1 MVSLWWLTKDNDNLL
16 SELCASVSPPSER
29 LRSKRII
36 GVKCIPSYN
45 KTIFSM
51 SCMQKSS
58 CTPNIVKNSLKML
71 IYFHVNSAFSL
82 VFASLWD
89 TI

>member
-1 MVSLWWLTKDNDNLL
+1 MGEKDKQAGMFFDRNHL
-16 SELCASVSPPSER
+16 
-29 LRSKRII
+29 
-36 GVKCIPSYN
+36 
-45 KTIFSM
+45 M

>member
-1 MVSLWWLTKDNDNLL
+1 MRLLLQRKKQGKRTSKLVCSL
-16 SELCASVSPPSER
+16 
-29 LRSKRII
+29 
-36 GVKCIPSYN
+36 
-45 KTIFSM
+45 

-58 CTPNIVKNSLKML
+58 CTPNVVKNSLKML

>member
-1 MVSLWWLTKDNDNLL
+1 
-16 SELCASVSPPSER
+16 
-29 LRSKRII
+29 
-36 GVKCIPSYN
+36 
-45 KTIFSM
+45 
-51 SCMQKSS
+51 MQKSS

-89 TI
+89 TIRLLHLPRSIRSLSDSEAVKAINRSMDLFILGANSR

>member
-1 MVSLWWLTKDNDNLL
+1 
-16 SELCASVSPPSER
+16 
-29 LRSKRII
+29 
-36 GVKCIPSYN
+36 
-45 KTIFSM
+45 

-58 CTPNIVKNSLKML
+58 CTPNIVKNSLEML

-89 TI
+89 TT

>member
-1 MVSLWWLTKDNDNLL
+1 MNYLT
-16 SELCASVSPPSER
+16 
-29 LRSKRII
+29 
-36 GVKCIPSYN
+36 G
-45 KTIFSM
+45 
-51 SCMQKSS
+51 CMQKSS

>member
-1 MVSLWWLTKDNDNLL
+1 MTLCVSAD
-16 SELCASVSPPSER
+16 SVMA
-29 LRSKRII
+29 RSIYH
-36 GVKCIPSYN
+36 GECNFQYHL
-45 KTIFSM
+45 

-71 IYFHVNSAFSL
+71 IYFRVNSAFSL
-82 VFASLWD
+82 PSFMTYRASLWD

>member
-1 MVSLWWLTKDNDNLL
+1 MQYRR
-16 SELCASVSPPSER
+16 AFSPG
-29 LRSKRII
+29 
-36 GVKCIPSYN
+36 GVFFF
-45 KTIFSM
+45 TL